1 MAYSITPTIGTDL
14 VNTTTAVNIANG
26 SQVPLFAL
34 GDQVWAND
42 GKRYVYAKANASI
55 GASTAVCTVN
65 AATFLATASGG
76 AYTSPAT
83 AMVTGDYGW
92 FGSASV

>member
-1 MAYSITPTIGTDL
+1 MAYSISPVIGPDL
-14 VNTTTAVNIANG
+14 VGTTTAVNIANG
-26 SQVPLFAL
+26 TQLPLFAL

-55 GASTAVCTVN
+55 SASTAVCTVN
-65 AATFLATASGG
+65 AATFLATATGG

-83 AMVTGDYGW
+83 AMVAGDYGW

>member
-1 MAYSITPTIGTDL
+1 MAYSISPVIGPDL

-26 SQVPLFAL
+26 TQLPLFAL

-42 GKRYVYAKANASI
+42 GKRYVYAKANGSI
-55 GASTAVCTVN
+55 SASTAVCTVN
-65 AATFLATASGG
+65 AATFLATNSGG